1 MPTTLLHACAE
12 LNSSPLLSKD
22 RSAHNLQGEVIG
34 ISNLKAIAGDGVS
47 FAIPIDTA
55 KGVISQLLQPS
66 GRVARPY
73 IGCKTLE
80 LNSRCGHVTCTASP
94 PSCCSCSRRT

>member
-1 MPTTLLHACAE
+1 MLMLCQGLPCQASWGLPAA
-12 LNSSPLLSKD
+12 
-22 RSAHNLQGEVIG
+22 LQGEVIG
-34 ISNLKAIAGDGVS
+34 ISNLKAIGGDGVS

-55 KGVISQLLQPS
+55 KSIISQLLQPS

-80 LNSRCGHVTCTASP
+80 LNSRCGLTHIVGLQCAH
-94 PSCCSCSRRT
+94 CGCSRLSIS

>member
-1 MPTTLLHACAE
+1 MIGTYLEKPPCKLKTHPTSLEARAV
-12 LNSSPLLSKD
+12 
-22 RSAHNLQGEVIG
+22 AAQGEVIG

-55 KGVISQLLQPS
+55 KDVINQLLAPG

-80 LNSRCGHVTCTASP
+80 LNSRCGLGAFVIPVLVAVS
-94 PSCCSCSRRT
+94 

>member
-1 MPTTLLHACAE
+1 M
-12 LNSSPLLSKD
+12 
-22 RSAHNLQGEVIG
+22 IG

-55 KGVISQLLQPS
+55 KDVIAQLLQPN

-80 LNSRCGHVTCTASP
+80 LNSRSASLGCLLHQAAQGLFSLRP
-94 PSCCSCSRRT
+94 QNCPRTHLWCRRCCCMHRGSHGRW

>member
-1 MPTTLLHACAE
+1 
-12 LNSSPLLSKD
+12 
-22 RSAHNLQGEVIG
+22 LQGEVIG

-55 KGVISQLLQPS
+55 KGIISQLLQPS

-80 LNSRCGHVTCTASP
+80 LNSRWAQRLRQLQCPILSLQQVFAQLAP
-94 PSCCSCSRRT
+94 V